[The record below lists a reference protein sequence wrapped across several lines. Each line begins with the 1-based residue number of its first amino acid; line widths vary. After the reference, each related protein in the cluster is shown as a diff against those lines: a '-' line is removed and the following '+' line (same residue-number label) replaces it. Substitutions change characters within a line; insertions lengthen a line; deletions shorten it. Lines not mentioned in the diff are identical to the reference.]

1 MLRRMIHIT
10 HDEAPT
16 FEAGGTTAI
25 GYASPSRGA
34 SDTSVWRLE
43 LAPGSAS
50 PVHSL
55 DREEVFVALAG
66 TAVFTAAGTEHTVR
80 PGDCMIATPGTP
92 FQLRV
97 AGDEPFRAVA
107 CMPAGGKATVAG
119 GDPVV
124 PPWAA

>member
-1 MLRRMIHIT
+1 MIHIR

-43 LAPGSAS
+43 LAPGTAS
-50 PVHSL
+50 PLHSL
-55 DREEVFVALAG
+55 DREEVFVILDG
-66 TAVFTAAGTEHTVR
+66 TAVFTAGDDEHTVR
-80 PGDCMIATPGTP
+80 AGDCVIATPGTTSQP
-92 FQLRV
+92 R
-97 AGDEPFRAVA
+97 AGGAEPSRAVA
-107 CMPAGGKATVAG
+107 CMPVGGKATVAG
-119 GDPVV
+119 GEPVV

>member
-1 MLRRMIHIT
+1 MIHIT

-16 FEAGGTTAI
+16 FEVGGTTAV

-34 SDTSVWRLE
+34 SETSVWRLE

-50 PVHSL
+50 PLHSL
-55 DREEVFVALAG
+55 DREEVFLALEG
-66 TAVFTAAGTEHTVR
+66 TAVFTAGDREHTVR

-97 AGDEPFRAVA
+97 PGDQPFRAVA

-119 GDPVV
+119 GEPVV
-124 PPWAA
+124 PPGAA